1 MFHKAPSTRLPTLPL
16 VGLNELRIAD
26 RWVLEDRAR
35 ALTHVIN
42 LGDGIML
49 CRILGRYK
57 LYVPASDAGFGAH
70 VMMEGMWEGWLTTF
84 VAKRIKAGMIAV
96 DVGANHGYYTL
107 LLADLV
113 EASGKVL
120 AIEPHPR
127 TAALLR
133 RSVFVNGF
141 DGRVKVLE
149 AAAVARDGEDL
160 FFYADP
166 TEPKNAHVLEGAP
179 EPSANITQVKGASL
193 DRALA
198 AYGRV
203 DFMKIDVEG
212 AEEDTLA
219 GGMGVIEKYR
229 PDILL
234 EFNVHR
240 CKDPVGL
247 LDRLEAVYGALHVLT
262 YESMLERADR
272 AALLDSSRREDW
284 SLYLTVTP

>member
-1 MFHKAPSTRLPTLPL
+1 MFHKASPVVLPKLPL
-16 VGLNELRIAD
+16 VGLNELRYLS
-26 RWVLEDRAR
+26 RWDLEDRAR

-42 LGDGIML
+42 LGDGVML

-57 LYVPASDAGFGAH
+57 FYVPASDVGFGAH
-70 VMMEGMWEGWLTTF
+70 VMMEGMWEGWLTAF
-84 VAKRIKAGMIAV
+84 VVPRIKPGMTAV
-96 DVGANHGYYTL
+96 DVGANHGYYSL
-107 LLADLV
+107 LMADLV
-113 EASGKVL
+113 EATGQVV

-160 FFYADP
+160 SFYTDP
-166 TEPKNAHVLEGAP
+166 TEPKNAHIFAGHPSE
-179 EPSANITQVKGASL
+179 SANIILVKGISL
-193 DRALA
+193 DTALA
-198 AYGRV
+198 PYDRI

-219 GGMGVIEKYR
+219 GGLGVIERDR

-240 CKDPVGL
+240 CKDPSGL
-247 LDRLEAVYGALHVLT
+247 LDRLEAIYGALHVIT
-262 YESMLERADR
+262 YQSTLEKADR
-272 AALLDSSRREDW
+272 AALMDTSRTEDW
-284 SLYLTVTP
+284 SLFLTTKP